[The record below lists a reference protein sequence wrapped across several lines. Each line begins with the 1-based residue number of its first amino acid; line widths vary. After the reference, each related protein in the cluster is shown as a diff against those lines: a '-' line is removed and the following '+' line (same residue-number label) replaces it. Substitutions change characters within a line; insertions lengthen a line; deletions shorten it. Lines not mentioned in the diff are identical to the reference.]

1 MPKLSIQKLLAK
13 ELHPVIINGGSSFVV
28 ITYWWGRSNKNP
40 NTQWPC
46 PEDLEEGETLTR
58 KPITYNKM
66 ITEWK
71 KSCRKSK
78 CNYLAMEYPEFAQKG
93 MYQKA
98 INFKPLFIQKALKAC
113 HPRAVLYI
121 DGDMR
126 IKRYPRIFDIS
137 GVDYMGLGWNSDFR
151 PIDCY
156 YPYVFE
162 VSGGTMYFNNT
173 RQAKKMLCEWHRSVK
188 QYPLKA
194 EDRLLS
200 HIFNQQKM
208 LLPTTTIQLPA
219 EYLWLSDFNRLPKN
233 MWNAYR
239 IYIAHPACSTSED
252 RAFVEGADPDRSPP
266 RYDSQITNMVHCRI
280 KNMPFYEYVFFPTK
294 TDVGTMIDWLTSMK
308 GSIKL
313 VKYDRKYGQ
322 YNKIY
327 NANVRKIKDLAIK
340 NYNGTVHLCAT
351 GAVPGLRNSHQ
362 LNRVSDLIPT
372 AIGYL
377 RRGNNVVYVP
387 SAATRTMVSRVKSLA
402 GGSSFLCR
410 NINKR
415 VLRYKKEFTL
425 VIDRRYPMY
434 FSAESAVLLHLLYMS
449 ETIGQIGQHF
459 SRSFIF
465 PSRIRCKW
473 V

>member
-1 MPKLSIQKLLAK
+1 MPKLSIQKLLSK

-121 DGDMR
+121 DGDMH
-126 IKRYPRIFDIS
+126 IKRYPRLFDIS
-137 GVDYMGLGWNSDFR
+137 GVDYMAQGWNSDPR
-151 PIDCY
+151 YREAGIDCY

-162 VSGGTMYFNNT
+162 TSGGTMYFNNT
-173 RQAKKMLCEWHRSVK
+173 RQAKMILREWYHSIK
-188 QYPLKA
+188 KYPLKA
-194 EDRLLS
+194 EDRLIS
-200 HIFNQQKM
+200 QIFNQQKM
-208 LLPTTTIQLPA
+208 LLSTNTIQLPL
-219 EYLWLSDFNRLPKN
+219 EYLWLSIDYNTIPKKL
-233 MWNAYR
+233 WNAYR
-239 IYIAHPACSTSED
+239 IYITHPACLTSED
-252 RAFVEGADPDRSPP
+252 RAFAEGAAVERQPP
-266 RYDSQITNMVHCRI
+266 RYEGQITNQIHCRM
-280 KNMPFYEYVFFPTK
+280 KGMPFYEYIFFPTK
-294 TDVGTMIDWLTSMK
+294 TDVSAISEWLTVMNRL
-308 GSIKL
+308 GLIKL
-313 VKYDRKYGQ
+313 VKYDQKYGQ
-322 YNKIY
+322 YNKVY

-340 NYNGTVHLCAT
+340 NYNGTVHLCAK

-377 RRGNNVVYVP
+377 QRGNNVVYVP

-402 GGSSFLCR
+402 GGSS
-410 NINKR
+410 
-415 VLRYKKEFTL
+415 
-425 VIDRRYPMY
+425 
-434 FSAESAVLLHLLYMS
+434 
-449 ETIGQIGQHF
+449 
-459 SRSFIF
+459 
-465 PSRIRCKW
+465 
-473 V
+473 